1 MHSSTFDLSGLYP
14 YTHPVMRPPVP
25 GCRVRWAVLLAV
37 ALVGSGCGYRVAGR
51 GSALPKHWKTL
62 AVLVLENHTTQYR
75 LEQRLTEALVREL
88 LTRTRYRVV
97 ASAEGADAVLSGE
110 VRSLEASAVLFD
122 AATGRATTMV
132 VTVVTSVRLVDA
144 TTQKEI
150 YRNDNFLFREQ
161 YEISTD
167 VPSFFEEQDPALE
180 RLARDFASRLVAV
193 LLEKF

>member
-1 MHSSTFDLSGLYP
+1 
-14 YTHPVMRPPVP
+14 MRPPVP
-25 GCRVRWAVLLAV
+25 GCRVRWAVLLVAV
-37 ALVGSGCGYRVAGR
+37 LAGSGCGYRVAGR

-62 AVLVLENHTTQYR
+62 AVLALENHTTQYR

-88 LTRTRYRVV
+88 LARTRYRVV
-97 ASAEGADAVLSGE
+97 ASADGADAVLSGE
-110 VRSLEASAVLFD
+110 VRSIEASAVLFD

-132 VTVVTSVRLVDA
+132 VTVVTRVRLVDA
-144 TTQKEI
+144 ATQQEI
-150 YRNDNFLFREQ
+150 YRNDNFMFREQ